1 MEKIDHLIHA
11 PWIITCEEHS
21 RTLKNHALAIKD
33 GKIYAI
39 LPSEEAKHLYDPVKE
54 ETLAHHVLTP
64 GFINSHTHLAMNAFR
79 GYADDLE
86 LLDWLNNHIWP
97 AEGKWVN
104 DDFVYD
110 MSQLAMGEMIRGGT
124 LCFNDMYF
132 YMKATARAA
141 EEACIRAHIGMHI
154 IGVPT
159 SFAQTI
165 EDNFAKAIDF
175 YEAYKHNTYVIPTMA
190 PHSTYTVS
198 IEDLAK
204 AKAIADDYRLKVNI
218 HLQESAN
225 EVSQS
230 LKLHGKRPLQR
241 LHDIGFVDTNTIAM
255 HMTQIDEHDFKILQ
269 ETKPSIVHCP
279 ESNLKLVSGACPI
292 QALQQMGINVALGT
306 DGAASNND
314 LDMFGEMR
322 TAAFLGKMT
331 AQDPKA
337 ASAEQILKMATLNGA
352 KALGIDHF
360 TGSLQPGKSADFIAI
375 DMDELET
382 QPLYHPTS
390 QIVYAASRTQVT
402 DAWVMGKQLLKNREL
417 LTLDEK
423 ALLEKAKQWQKKIA
437 STHS

>member
-1 MEKIDHLIHA
+1 MEKIDQLIHA
-11 PWIITCEEHS
+11 QWIVTCEDYQ
-21 RTLKNHALAIKD
+21 RVLKDHALAIKD

-39 LPSEEAKHLYDPVKE
+39 LPSKEAKTLYQAGE
-54 ETLAHHVLTP
+54 ELSYSHHIIAP

-97 AEGKWVN
+97 AEGKWV
-104 DDFVYD
+104 DDEFVYD

-141 EEACIRAHIGMHI
+141 EEVGMRAHIGMHI

-159 SFAQTI
+159 SFAKTI
-165 EDNFAKAIDF
+165 DENFSKAIEF
-175 YEAYKHNTYVIPTMA
+175 YEAYKHNTYVTPTMA

-198 IEDLAK
+198 IQDLAK
-204 AKAIADDYRLKVNI
+204 AKALADDYRLKVNI
-218 HLQESAN
+218 HLQESAG
-225 EVSQS
+225 EVMQS
-230 LKLHGKRPLQR
+230 IKLHGKRPLQR
-241 LHDIGFVDTNTIAM
+241 LHEIGFVDANTIAM
-255 HMTQIDEHDFKILQ
+255 HMTQLDDHDFKIIQ

-292 QALQQMGINVALGT
+292 QTLHQMGINVALGT

-322 TAAFLGKMT
+322 TAAFLGKIT

-337 ASAEQILKMATLNGA
+337 ASAEQIFKMATINGA

-375 DMDELET
+375 DIDELET
-382 QPLYHPTS
+382 QPLYHPVS
-390 QIVYAASRTQVT
+390 QMVYAASRYQVT
-402 DAWVMGKQLLKNREL
+402 DAWVMGKPLMKNREL
-417 LTLDEK
+417 LTLDEA
-423 ALLEKAKQWQKKIA
+423 ALLKKAKRWQEKIA
-437 STHS
+437 ST